1 MTPIFRTSTQ
11 AEIYTTLDWA
21 AAEGWNPGIDDALV
35 FFQTDMHGFFVA
47 ELDGAIV
54 AAISVVNHSD
64 DMAFLG
70 LYLCD
75 PMYRGKGIGYGIWQ
89 YAMAHAGPRTVGLD
103 GVKEQQANYA
113 RSGFTLAGAST
124 RMQGCMPQM
133 DSNDI
138 RPISYELDVEA
149 IKNLD
154 VAANGYVRDA
164 FISGWTKDTDERK
177 TVVYETDNAV
187 TGFATIRRCKSG
199 HKVGPVIAPNSDI
212 AIKLVSA
219 AARLMSARQ
228 VIIDMTDGQPQ
239 FKDRLIT
246 FGFETTFETARMYRG
261 RPPKKNETL
270 FAIATMELG

>member
-1 MTPIFRTSTQ
+1 MTPMFRTSTQ
-11 AEIYTTLDWA
+11 AEIYTMLDWA
-21 AAEGWNPGIDDALV
+21 AAEGWNPGIDDASV

-54 AAISVVNHSD
+54 AAISVVNHND

-70 LYLCD
+70 LYLCG
-75 PMYRGKGIGYGIWQ
+75 PMYRGKGIGYGLWK
-89 YAMAHAGPRTVGLD
+89 YALAHAGPRTVGLD

-124 RMQGCMPQM
+124 RMQGCIPQVLT
-133 DSNDI
+133 DDI
-138 RPISYELDVEA
+138 RPINYELDVEV
-149 IKNLD
+149 ITQLD
-154 VAANGYVRDA
+154 GAANGYARDA
-164 FISGWTKDTDERK
+164 FLSGWTNDTDERK
-177 TVVYETDNAV
+177 TLVYETNGTV

-212 AIKLVSA
+212 ALKLLSA
-219 AARLMSARQ
+219 AAKHMSAHQ

-239 FKDRLIT
+239 FKDQLIT
-246 FGFETTFETARMYRG
+246 FGFEPIFETARMYRG
-261 RPPKKNETL
+261 TPPKKNATL